1 MNSKA
6 KEKLLNYSWPGNIRE
21 LRHCIERSIILSD
34 NDIILA
40 EDLHLDKVDKTSLG
54 LKPMSL
60 EEGEKVIIENSLLR
74 NQGNISQVAKE
85 LNIGRQTLYRKIEKY
100 NIHDFIFYS

>member
-1 MNSKA
+1 
-6 KEKLLNYSWPGNIRE
+6 
-21 LRHCIERSIILSD
+21 
-34 NDIILA
+34 
-40 EDLHLDKVDKTSLG
+40 LDKVDKTSLG
-54 LKPMSL
+54 LQPMSL

-100 NIHDFIFYS
+100 NIQ